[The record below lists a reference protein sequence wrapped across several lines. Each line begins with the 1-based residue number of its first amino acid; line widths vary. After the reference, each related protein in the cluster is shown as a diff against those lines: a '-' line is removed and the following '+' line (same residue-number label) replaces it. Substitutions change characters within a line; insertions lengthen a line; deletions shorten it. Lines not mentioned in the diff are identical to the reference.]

1 MSYVQRVL
9 QPGEQVRHISSIHW
23 IVYWP
28 GVAVALL
35 AVVAYWLSE
44 TRLLPGIWRYTAYAL
59 ALVAVVLLIQ
69 QWFQWWVTEIAVTNR
84 RVIYKKGLI
93 RRQTNEM
100 NMDKVESV
108 QIDQSILGRML
119 DYGDRDDPWHRRRL
133 RDAPHHRQPNRASKQ
148 HHRNDAQSLGLQA
161 EADNGFAPAG
171 TLVEFVVLIV
181 AAWAGD
187 VRFGSKADLGTNF
200 PPLSG
205 QQATSDLGQADVGQP
220 PPPCPLCPR
229 KRTPA
234 SIVADVGFVPSTDM
248 AIPIR

>member
-9 QPGEQVRHISSIHW
+9 QSGEQVRHISSIHW
-23 IVYWP
+23 IVYWL

-44 TRLLPGIWRYTAYAL
+44 TRLLTGIWRYTAYAL

-84 RVIYKKGLI
+84 RIIYKKGLI

-119 DYGDRDDPWHRRRL
+119 DYGDV
-133 RDAPHHRQPNRASKQ
+133 
-148 HHRNDAQSLGLQA
+148 
-161 EADNGFAPAG
+161 
-171 TLVEFVVLIV
+171 TI
-181 AAWAGD
+181 
-187 VRFGSKADLGTNF
+187 LGTGEGF
-200 PPLSG
+200 DSL
-205 QQATSDLGQADVGQP
+205 
-220 PPPCPLCPR
+220 
-229 KRTPA
+229 RTIA
-234 SIVADVGFVPSTDM
+234 S
-248 AIPIR
+248 PIELRNSITGTTHKA

>member
-35 AVVAYWLSE
+35 AVVAYWFSE
-44 TRLLPGIWRYTAYAL
+44 TRLLTGFWRYTTYAL

-84 RVIYKKGLI
+84 RIIYKKGLI

-119 DYGDRDDPWHRRRL
+119 DYG
-133 RDAPHHRQPNRASKQ
+133 NV
-148 HHRNDAQSLGLQA
+148 
-161 EADNGFAPAG
+161 
-171 TLVEFVVLIV
+171 TI
-181 AAWAGD
+181 
-187 VRFGSKADLGTNF
+187 LGTGEGF
-200 PPLSG
+200 ETL
-205 QQATSDLGQADVGQP
+205 
-220 PPPCPLCPR
+220 
-229 KRTPA
+229 RTIA
-234 SIVADVGFVPSTDM
+234 S
-248 AIPIR
+248 PIELRNSITGTTHEA

>member
-35 AVVAYWLSE
+35 AVVACWFSE
-44 TRLLPGIWRYTAYAL
+44 TRLLTGFWQYTAYAL

-119 DYGDRDDPWHRRRL
+119 DYGDV
-133 RDAPHHRQPNRASKQ
+133 
-148 HHRNDAQSLGLQA
+148 
-161 EADNGFAPAG
+161 
-171 TLVEFVVLIV
+171 TI
-181 AAWAGD
+181 
-187 VRFGSKADLGTNF
+187 LGTGEGF
-200 PPLSG
+200 ETL
-205 QQATSDLGQADVGQP
+205 
-220 PPPCPLCPR
+220 
-229 KRTPA
+229 RTIANPIELRN
-234 SIVADVGFVPSTDM
+234 SITGTTHKA
-248 AIPIR
+248 

>member
-35 AVVAYWLSE
+35 AVVAYWFSE
-44 TRLLPGIWRYTAYAL
+44 TRLLTGFWRYTTYAL

-93 RRQTNEM
+93 QRQTNEM

-108 QIDQSILGRML
+108 RIDQSILGRML
-119 DYGDRDDPWHRRRL
+119 DYG
-133 RDAPHHRQPNRASKQ
+133 NV
-148 HHRNDAQSLGLQA
+148 
-161 EADNGFAPAG
+161 
-171 TLVEFVVLIV
+171 TI
-181 AAWAGD
+181 
-187 VRFGSKADLGTNF
+187 LGTGEGF
-200 PPLSG
+200 ETL
-205 QQATSDLGQADVGQP
+205 
-220 PPPCPLCPR
+220 
-229 KRTPA
+229 RTIA
-234 SIVADVGFVPSTDM
+234 S
-248 AIPIR
+248 PIELRNSITGTTHKA

>member
-35 AVVAYWLSE
+35 AVVAYWFSE
-44 TRLLPGIWRYTAYAL
+44 TRFLTGIWRYTAYAL
-59 ALVAVVLLIQ
+59 ALVAIFLLIQ
-69 QWFQWWVTEIAVTNR
+69 QWIQCWVTEIAVTNR

-119 DYGDRDDPWHRRRL
+119 DYGDV
-133 RDAPHHRQPNRASKQ
+133 
-148 HHRNDAQSLGLQA
+148 
-161 EADNGFAPAG
+161 
-171 TLVEFVVLIV
+171 TI
-181 AAWAGD
+181 
-187 VRFGSKADLGTNF
+187 LGTGEGF
-200 PPLSG
+200 ETL
-205 QQATSDLGQADVGQP
+205 
-220 PPPCPLCPR
+220 
-229 KRTPA
+229 RTISSPIELRN
-234 SIVADVGFVPSTDM
+234 SITGTTHKA
-248 AIPIR
+248 

>member
-28 GVAVALL
+28 GAAVALI
-35 AVVAYWLSE
+35 AVVAYWFSE
-44 TRLLPGIWRYTAYAL
+44 TRPLTGFWRYTAYAL

-69 QWFQWWVTEIAVTNR
+69 QWFQWWVTEIAVTDR
-84 RVIYKKGLI
+84 RVIYKKGLV

-119 DYGDRDDPWHRRRL
+119 DYGDVRTPWHRRGL

-148 HHRNDAQSLGLQA
+148 HHRNDAQSLRLQA
-161 EADNGFAPAG
+161 EADNGFARAG
-171 TLVEFVVLIV
+171 TVMDVVVLIV
-181 AAWAGD
+181 AA
-187 VRFGSKADLGTNF
+187 
-200 PPLSG
+200 
-205 QQATSDLGQADVGQP
+205 
-220 PPPCPLCPR
+220 
-229 KRTPA
+229 
-234 SIVADVGFVPSTDM
+234 
-248 AIPIR
+248 